1 MLRQAGAGERGQ
13 HLGMSS
19 AEHAADLLRQLE
31 AQGEAKGVHTARDAA
46 YKGFQESEL
55 GKLSKRE
62 VGTLLKK
69 LQSGMEVGEI
79 LEEEFP
85 GYDPTWLDEAA

>member
-31 AQGEAKGVHTARDAA
+31 AQGEAQGEVKGEAGPMVGPLLLFILAWTVPRLGAC
-46 YKGFQESEL
+46 QE
-55 GKLSKRE
+55 
-62 VGTLLKK
+62 
-69 LQSGMEVGEI
+69 
-79 LEEEFP
+79 P
-85 GYDPTWLDEAA
+85 

>member
-1 MLRQAGAGERGQ
+1 MLPQAGTGERGQ

-79 LEEEFP
+79 LEEELACP
-85 GYDPTWLDEAA
+85 R